1 MNRRRFLKSTG
12 LTLAALAFLDAVSE
26 AKALGLLDDDFK
38 IKMLNENT
46 GIFIAQGGTILF
58 QLGKSGPVIVDDQ
71 FPPYAKMLIKE
82 LSKKTSLPYQL
93 LINTHHHADHTA
105 GNIAFKDIVP
115 HILAHQNSK
124 LNQENSSIAKGNQ
137 NEQLLPDRTYEK
149 VWCEKIGNEKICLK
163 YFGPAHTNGDSVVFF
178 QSSNIVHVGDLV
190 FNKMHPFID
199 KPYGASIKNWQ
210 LVLENIL
217 KSTNKKTKI
226 ICGHAAEGSDVIIT
240 REEVRNFKNYLSTL
254 YNFVENE
261 VTQHKTREEIIANK
275 VLPGFENWN
284 NKFIENC
291 LDSAYTE
298 VTENYK

>member
-210 LVLENIL
+210 LVLDNIL

-240 REEVRNFKNYLSTL
+240 REDVRNFKNYLSTL

>member
-124 LNQENSSIAKGNQ
+124 LNQKNSSIAKGNQ

-163 YFGPAHTNGDSVVFF
+163 YFGPAHTNGDSVVLF

>member
-26 AKALGLLDDDFK
+26 AKALGILDDDFK

-210 LVLENIL
+210 LVLDNIL

-298 VTENYK
+298 ITENYK

>member
-210 LVLENIL
+210 LVLDNIL

>member
-199 KPYGASIKNWQ
+199 KPYGASIKNWL
-210 LVLENIL
+210 LVLDNIL

>member
-210 LVLENIL
+210 LVLDSIL

-240 REEVRNFKNYLSTL
+240 REEIRNFKNYLSTL

-298 VTENYK
+298 ITENYK

>member
-298 VTENYK
+298 ITENYK

>member
-58 QLGKSGPVIVDDQ
+58 QLGKTGPVIVDDQ

-199 KPYGASIKNWQ
+199 KPYGASIKNWL
-210 LVLENIL
+210 LVLDNIL